1 MWNDK
6 DVFNLGMR
14 TAEKM
19 FGPDSTLVI
28 PHSHM
33 TGEDFSFIGD
43 VVPSAMFWIGHRS
56 HGDAVFERTGVNL
69 HNALLYVDERAMV
82 SRAPV
87 PRVPHAQSFL
97 LSMFESFSPQLNLN
111 PFTRALTQRT
121 DTV

>member
-69 HNALLYVDERAMV
+69 HNALLNVDERAMV
-82 SRAPV
+82 SRLPDAV
-87 PRVPHAQSFL
+87 TVSF
-97 LSMFESFSPQLNLN
+97 P
-111 PFTRALTQRT
+111 PF
-121 DTV
+121 DV